1 MNEIDVFVG
10 RQPILNR
17 QGDIYGYELL
27 YRNSSDNFFP
37 GVDSDKATIGLLV
50 NTFLSI
56 GIEKVTGE
64 SVAFIN
70 FSGELLA
77 QDIFTSLKPERVV
90 IEILEDVEITPSLLT
105 RMRLLKA
112 QGFKLALDDFI
123 LQKQYMVHIELFE
136 IVDIVKVDYIDTT
149 AAERLE
155 IETFIKKYPD
165 ISLLA
170 EKVETEQQFKEAEKV
185 GYKLFQGY
193 FFAKPE
199 IISGIEIPPNVS
211 LNFQIIELFNT
222 ESPNI
227 DDIASLIM
235 RDMSL
240 SYKLLRFINTLAFG
254 VPKRIS
260 SIKQAIVTI
269 GLRETK
275 KWMLVLTL
283 HELGEGQG
291 QGRIKALVNY
301 SLTRAKMC
309 ELLAKHEGKE
319 NAEEYFLTGMF
330 SLINVIMKRDWDD
343 ILALIPLS
351 DVVARTLKGERTEI
365 TPALQLAEAIE
376 RFDWQ
381 QLEQLAEKM
390 GIDNFK
396 LSAYTLE
403 AHRWAQIID

>member
-1 MNEIDVFVG
+1 VNEIDVFVG

-17 QGDIYGYELL
+17 QGDIFAYELL
-27 YRNSSDNFFP
+27 YRNSRDNFFP

-50 NTFLSI
+50 NTFLTI
-56 GIEKVTGE
+56 GIEKVAGG

-77 QDIFTSLKPERVV
+77 QDIFTSLKPDRVV
-90 IEILEDVEITPSLLT
+90 IEILEDVEITPSLIT
-105 RMRLLKA
+105 KMRLLKA
-112 QGFKLALDDFI
+112 EGFKLALDDFI
-123 LQKQYMVHIELFE
+123 LQKQYMVHIELFD
-136 IVDIVKVDYIDTT
+136 IVDIVKVDYVNTT
-149 AAERLE
+149 VTERLE

-170 EKVETEQQFKEAEKV
+170 EKIETEQQFKQAEKV

-199 IISGIEIPPNVS
+199 IITGIEIPSNVS
-211 LNFQIIELFNT
+211 LHFQIIELFNT
-222 ESPNI
+222 ESPDI
-227 DDIASLIM
+227 DAIASLIM

-283 HELGEGQG
+283 HEMGEGQG
-291 QGRIKALVNY
+291 KGRIKALVDF

-309 ELLAKHEGKE
+309 ELLAKHEGKK

-330 SLINVIMKRDWDD
+330 SLINVIMKRDWND
-343 ILALIPLS
+343 ILTLIPLS
-351 DVVARTLKGERTEI
+351 DVVARTLKGEQTEI
-365 TPALQLAEAIE
+365 TKALELAESIE
-376 RFDWQ
+376 RLDWQ

-390 GIDNFK
+390 GIDSSK
-396 LSAYTLE
+396 LSAYSLE

>member
-10 RQPILNR
+10 RQAILNR
-17 QGDIYGYELL
+17 QGDIFAYELL
-27 YRNSSDNFFP
+27 YRNSRDNFFP

-50 NTFLSI
+50 NTFLAI
-56 GIEKVTGE
+56 GIEKVAGE
-64 SVAFIN
+64 SVVFIN
-70 FSGELLA
+70 FTGELLA
-77 QDIFTSLKPERVV
+77 QDIFTSLKPDRVV

-105 RMRLLKA
+105 KMRLLKA
-112 QGFKLALDDFI
+112 EGFKLALDDFI

-136 IVDIVKVDYIDTT
+136 IVDIVKVDYVNTT
-149 AAERLE
+149 ATERQE

-170 EKVETEQQFKEAEKV
+170 EKIETEQQFRQAEQA

-193 FFAKPE
+193 YFAKPE
-199 IISGIEIPPNVS
+199 IITGIEIPSNVS
-211 LNFQIIELFNT
+211 LHFQIIEQFNE
-222 ESPNI
+222 ESSNI
-227 DDIASLIM
+227 DVIASLIM

-275 KWMLVLTL
+275 KWILVLTL
-283 HELGEGQG
+283 HEMGEGQG
-291 QGRIKALVNY
+291 QGRIKALVDY

-309 ELLAKHEGKE
+309 ELLAKHEGKK

-330 SLINVIMKRDWDD
+330 SLINVIMKRDWED
-343 ILALIPLS
+343 ILTLIPLS
-351 DVVARTLKGERTEI
+351 DVVARTLKGEQTEI
-365 TPALQLAEAIE
+365 TTTLELAKAIE
-376 RFDWQ
+376 RLDWQ
-381 QLEQLAEKM
+381 QLEQLAEKI
-390 GIDNFK
+390 GIDSST
-396 LSAYTLE
+396 LSAYSLE